1 MILARSLL
9 SHLKLKVFFP
19 FSFPTNFTT
28 CLVFFC
34 WIDGSLLRTR
44 EKINV
49 KIGFPPNVSFPS
61 LHQVPTAGGLFFF
74 FLSYLL
80 LCYSDASSVCIHVFF
95 KELILISLNIFF
107 KFLFPNSLAPVFDG
121 RHFTNSLLLLVHSQQ
136 VCCVTKS

>member
-1 MILARSLL
+1 MSVCDDTSSLAPLSL
-9 SHLKLKVFFP
+9 KAQCFFP
-19 FSFPTNFTT
+19 FSFPSNFTT

-49 KIGFPPNVSFPS
+49 KIGFPPNVSFPAF
-61 LHQVPTAGGLFFF
+61 HQVPTAGGLFFSF

-107 KFLFPNSLAPVFDG
+107 LISFP
-121 RHFTNSLLLLVHSQQ
+121 
-136 VCCVTKS
+136 